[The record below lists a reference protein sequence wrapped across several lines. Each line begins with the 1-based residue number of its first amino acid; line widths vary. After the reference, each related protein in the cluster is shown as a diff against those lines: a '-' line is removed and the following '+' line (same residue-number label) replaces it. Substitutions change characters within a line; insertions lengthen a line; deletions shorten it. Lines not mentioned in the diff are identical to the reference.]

1 MLEKRTM
8 WVVWKNTPQ
17 DDPYTATVLIDSESN
32 EVQFFGNDELYK
44 PNGMQRFY
52 NTEEEAYEGR
62 VQIKHELMDKMPEVK
77 EYLNIMDDVSQD
89 EDENSFFRF
98 KLKDFLGIFAYK
110 VERYNRY
117 CYSSEDYNEL
127 DNLVDMLT
135 DYIHTG
141 FLNIR
146 ADSFK
151 LEDVEIVKWGSERA
165 EIVLKKGKNIQ
176 TCNRTEYEFIKRL
189 FGTSRSGYGY
199 THLDKEEKEDEK

>member
-8 WVVWKNTPQ
+8 WVVWKNYPQ
-17 DDPYTATVLIDSESN
+17 DEPETSTVFIDSESN
-32 EVQFFGNDELYK
+32 EVQFYGDDELSK

-62 VQIKHELMDKMPEVK
+62 VQIKHEIMDKMPEVK
-77 EYLNIMDDVSQD
+77 EYLNIMNCVRQD

-98 KLKDFLGIFAYK
+98 KYEDFLGCFAYR
-110 VERYNRY
+110 VENYNKY
-117 CYSSEDYNEL
+117 SYSSKEYEEL
-127 DNLVDMLT
+127 DNMVDMLT

-151 LEDVEIVKWGSERA
+151 LEDVEVVKWGSKRA
-165 EIVLKKGKNIQ
+165 EIVLKNGKNIQ
-176 TCNRTEYEFIKRL
+176 TCNRSEYTFIEKL

-199 THLDKEEKEDEK
+199 THLDKKEDEDK